1 MSNECST
8 CLLRIDPLDEL
19 PTSALASRE
28 ARSDSPDW
36 PARIRDRLTPDRAAA
51 AGCAR
56 IDVLRRKCL
65 PASEP
70 LRLRCVIFARTVE
83 PIGGL
88 HLAGRTWRDLS
99 LLCRRG
105 ARARP
110 RQTTAVSPTHAA
122 NYIARLRACTR
133 SNESRTGAQRKA
145 ATRDR
150 GITLARS
157 RTYTS
162 RTNSTVSP
170 WTRTAMLS
178 GIASVTGSLK

>member
-110 RQTTAVSPTHAA
+110 RQTTAVSPLTPRITSLGFGCAPV
-122 NYIARLRACTR
+122 LM
-133 SNESRTGAQRKA
+133 SRG
-145 ATRDR
+145 R
-150 GITLARS
+150 GHKGRPLLGTVVLHSPGRGHIRHE
-157 RTYTS
+157 RTPPYP
-162 RTNSTVSP
+162 RGLP
-170 WTRTAMLS
+170 RRCYP
-178 GIASVTGSLK
+178 ASHR